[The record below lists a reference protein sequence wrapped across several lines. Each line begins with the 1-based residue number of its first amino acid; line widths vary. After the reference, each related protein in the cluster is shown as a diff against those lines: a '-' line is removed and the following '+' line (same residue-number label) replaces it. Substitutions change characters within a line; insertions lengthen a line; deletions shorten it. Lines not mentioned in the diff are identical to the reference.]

1 MCTCLW
7 FASAHESGIQT
18 TCAYRVLVA
27 QPSNEALQAQTV
39 TAQSSF
45 YSVNDRRLHF
55 GLGDSKTADLD
66 IHWTN
71 GGVEKVTGVK
81 ARQFIVV
88 KEGQG
93 VIKRETWS

>member
-1 MCTCLW
+1 MKVLLVGTKSTR
-7 FASAHESGIQT
+7 SAIGSGVI
-18 TCAYRVLVA
+18 ARYGA
-27 QPSNEALQAQTV
+27 KMQAQSV

-45 YSVNDRRLHF
+45 YSVNDRRMHF
-55 GLGDSKTADLD
+55 GLGDSNQADLD

-71 GGVEKVTGVK
+71 GGVEKATGVK

-93 VIKRETWS
+93 IIKTQTWSSR